1 MLLELNEDG
10 NEREKNKLDK
20 EDVYKFKEEIIEEW
34 SQSLRKIGS
43 KEVYDA
49 AIGNTKNKELLYA
62 LKSDLLNDN
71 PDDDPKVKELAI
83 HRWCD
88 YKAYLIGCKG
98 IHTDFSF

>member
-20 EDVYKFKEEIIEEW
+20 ADVCKFKEEIIEEW

-71 PDDDPKVKELAI
+71 PDDDPKVKELVLKI
-83 HRWCD
+83 KRR
-88 YKAYLIGCKG
+88 K
-98 IHTDFSF
+98 